1 MGLNNLIFWI
11 LDLRFIVF
19 VLAFVGFE
27 DNFSLH
33 SSFLNGSIYLPHKTI
48 KHPYRQQI

>member
-1 MGLNNLIFWI
+1 MGLNGLIFYI

-19 VLAFVGFE
+19 VLAFVGFG

-33 SSFLNGSIYLPHKTI
+33 SSFLNLRFFLSN
-48 KHPYRQQI
+48 QVSNQC